1 MGGQEFTVRKQ
12 LVQSSVKMKG
22 MLRPFIKDN
31 LIAAFSRSLEH
42 QDVIVYVLPK
52 TTLWPK

>member
-52 TTLWPK
+52 TTL

>member
-12 LVQSSVKMKG
+12 LVQSSVKMKSS
-22 MLRPFIKDN
+22 LKTTS
-31 LIAAFSRSLEH
+31 IAAFSRRLEH

-52 TTLWPK
+52 TTM